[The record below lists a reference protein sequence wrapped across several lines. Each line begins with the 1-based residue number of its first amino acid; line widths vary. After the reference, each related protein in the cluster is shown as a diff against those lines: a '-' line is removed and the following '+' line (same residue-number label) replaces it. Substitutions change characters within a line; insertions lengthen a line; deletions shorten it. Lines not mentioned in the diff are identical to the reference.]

1 MRATS
6 SALMAL
12 ASPAAT
18 KKEAVAAAPKAVKP
32 TVAAAAKP
40 SPASKEPDVELIN
53 AIMRHVSM
61 TSDAGV
67 TISGLVK
74 QCMTADD
81 IENLMCRRRI
91 CDGNWGKSKACPV
104 AMAPRGARSETT
116 P

>member
-1 MRATS
+1 
-6 SALMAL
+6 LLAL
-12 ASPAAT
+12 ASPAAA
-18 KKEAVAAAPKAVKP
+18 KKEPATVAPKPVTP
-32 TVAAAAKP
+32 TAAKP
-40 SPASKEPDVELIN
+40 ASASKEPDVELIN

-91 CDGNWGKSKACPV
+91 CDGNWGKSKACPI
-104 AMAPRGARSETT
+104 AMAPRGARSDNT